1 MNKKTAIFLGTTLL
15 LASACGNKKQE
26 QTQEKQNVVPEQI
39 EIRKSTLK
47 IPVTAEFFSITNLGS
62 INIDFKEGPYS
73 IVAEGDSMLIRQIE
87 TEFDS
92 GVLTVNM
99 PSERND
105 GVNRFNSQATTTL
118 HIQCPE
124 LRIMAICGSG
134 NFTSNSKINSSNLE
148 IGGMGLGEIHFDS
161 ISCEEFKYQSN
172 VETIAEFK
180 SVNCKNAS
188 VFVYGTSNSTFDIKA
203 SGISLIDVGGN
214 AVLNATVASKVIEMA
229 TSGLANATVDVDCE
243 AVKLTSQNQSVVNI
257 SGKAKENYLRNFHT
271 STINNHLK

>member
-1 MNKKTAIFLGTTLL
+1 MNKRTVIFLGTALL
-15 LASACGNKKQE
+15 LASACNNKKQKP
-26 QTQEKQNVVPEQI
+26 TLDKQNTSPEQI

-92 GVLTVNM
+92 GVLTVNL

-124 LRIMAICGSG
+124 LRIMANCGSG
-134 NFTSNSKINSSNLE
+134 SFTSTSKINSSNLE
-148 IGGMGLGEIHFDS
+148 IGGMGLGEIHIDS
-161 ISCEEFKYQSN
+161 ISCEDFKYQSN

-180 SVNCKNAS
+180 SVICNNAS
-188 VFVYGTSNSTFDIKA
+188 VFVYGTSNSTFGINA
-203 SGISLIDVGGN
+203 SNVSLIDVGGN
-214 AVLNATVASKVIEMA
+214 AVLNASVKSKIIEMA
-229 TSGLANATVDVDCE
+229 TSGQANATIDIDCE
-243 AVKLTSQNQSVVNI
+243 AVKVTSQNQSVATI
-257 SGKAKENYLRNFHT
+257 SGTAKQNYLRNFHT
-271 STINNHLK
+271 SSINNNLK